1 MLKSK
6 WTGKV
11 LTNPDESQRQVSLNQ
26 QSDLKVL
33 PGGQAGQ
40 TP

>member
-6 WTGKV
+6 RRGKI
-11 LTNPDESQRQVSLNQ
+11 LTNPDESQQEGSPNK